1 MCLPQQ
7 WPRRQILWCS
17 RQCNLARCDF
27 HGVVNEE
34 ADEDDDDEDDDA
46 DDDDDDDEVND
57 WDFDDDEDDDYGDD
71 DDEYFVFQN
80 K

>member
-17 RQCNLARCDF
+17 RQCNLAPCNF

-34 ADEDDDDEDDDA
+34 ADEDDDDNDDA
-46 DDDDDDDEVND
+46 DADDDDEVND
-57 WDFDDDEDDDYGDD
+57 WDNYDDDGDDDYSDD
-71 DDEYFVFQN
+71 DDDYYVFQN